1 MKYLITI
8 PCVNRAER
16 GASNVLERTF
26 ESFEKSG
33 MFESKINFKIVLLES
48 GSKDTSYLD
57 FIQKYKEKYN
67 TDIEIHY
74 STQVLNGTTNT
85 FRMFVYIKKVIDYI
99 DYVLWMDDD
108 VFVCK
113 NFIENAD
120 LWIKK
125 YAKNLP
131 FTSLYAPYRTNLDN
145 KHRFRHNALIG
156 SFFGTCCTVLRP
168 YVADAVLKYWFL
180 PYFDQYNYNPD
191 RRFRDC
197 IMKEYPWYKIFFLS
211 FPSLVQH
218 MNIGST
224 IRKNPNSRGHE
235 ALYFYGE
242 HVDPNYIELIYK
254 NKLVEENKE
263 DKVNI
268 DDNNIQEEEL
278 SIEKELSIENNESN
292 EINIDINEEKT
303 LSI

>member
-1 MKYLITI
+1 
-8 PCVNRAER
+8 
-16 GASNVLERTF
+16 
-26 ESFEKSG
+26 

-67 TDIEIHY
+67 TDIDIHY
-74 STQVLNGTTNT
+74 SNKVLNGTTNT
-85 FRMFVYIKKVIDYI
+85 FRMFVYIKQVINYVN
-99 DYVLWMDDD
+99 YVLWMDDD
-108 VFVCK
+108 IFVCK

-125 YAKNLP
+125 YAQNLP

-145 KHRFRHNALIG
+145 KHRFRHNAPIG
-156 SFFGTCCTVLRP
+156 SSFGTCCTVLRP
-168 YVADAVLKYWFL
+168 YVADAILKYWLL
-180 PYFDQYNYNPD
+180 PYFDEYNYNPD

-197 IMKEYPWYKIFFLS
+197 IMKEYPWYKTFFLS

-242 HVDPNYIELIYK
+242 HVDPNYIQLIYK
-254 NKLVEENKE
+254 NKE

-268 DDNNIQEEEL
+268 DDNKNENNIIQEEQN
-278 SIEKELSIENNESN
+278 IEKESN
-292 EINIDINEEKT
+292 EINIETNEEII
-303 LSI
+303 LSDEL

>member
-48 GSKDTSYLD
+48 GSQDTSYLD
-57 FIQKYKEKYN
+57 FIQKYKDKYKDKN
-67 TDIEIHY
+67 NIDIEIHY

-85 FRMFVYIKKVIDYI
+85 FRMFVYIKKVINHV

-131 FTSLYAPYRTNLDN
+131 FTSLYAPYRTNIDN
-145 KHRFRHNALIG
+145 KQRFRHYAPIG

-168 YVADAVLKYWFL
+168 YVADAVLKHWFL
-180 PYFDQYNYNPD
+180 PYFEEYNYNPD

-197 IMKEYPWYKIFFLS
+197 IMNEYPWYKTFFLS

-242 HVDPNYIELIYK
+242 HVDPNYRELIYK
-254 NKLVEENKE
+254 NKEV
-263 DKVNI
+263 
-268 DDNNIQEEEL
+268 
-278 SIEKELSIENNESN
+278 SIETKNEV
-292 EINIDINEEKT
+292 
-303 LSI
+303 

>member
-16 GASNVLERTF
+16 GATNVLERTF
-26 ESFEKSG
+26 ESFKKSG

-57 FIQKYKEKYN
+57 FLQKYRDTYN

-74 STQVLNGTTNT
+74 SNQVLDGTTNT
-85 FRMFVYIKKVIDYI
+85 FRMFVYIKKVIDYVN
-99 DYVLWMDDD
+99 YVLWMDDD

-113 NFIENAD
+113 NFIENAH

-168 YVADAVLKYWFL
+168 YVADAILKYWFL
-180 PYFDQYNYNPD
+180 PYFDEYNYNPD

-197 IMKEYPWYKIFFLS
+197 IMKEYPWYKTFFLS

-224 IRKNPNSRGHE
+224 IRKNKNSRGHE

-254 NKLVEENKE
+254 NKFIEENNTNQE
-263 DKVNI
+263 Q
-268 DDNNIQEEEL
+268 NNTNQ
-278 SIEKELSIENNESN
+278 SN
-292 EINIDINEEKT
+292 EINIDTNEEKE

>member
-1 MKYLITI
+1 MYMKYIITI

-16 GASNVLERTF
+16 GASNVLHRTF

-57 FIQKYKEKYN
+57 FLQIYKEKYN
-67 TDIEIHY
+67 TDIEVHY
-74 STQVLNGTTNT
+74 SDRVLNGTTNT
-85 FRMFVYIKKVIDYI
+85 FRMFVYIKKIMNNV

-108 VFVCK
+108 VFACK

-120 LWIKK
+120 LWIRK

-131 FTSLYAPYRTNLDN
+131 FTSLYAPYRTNVDYN
-145 KHRFRHNALIG
+145 IRFRHYAPIG
-156 SFFGTCCTVLRP
+156 GFFGTCCTVLRP
-168 YVADAVLKYWFL
+168 YVADAILKHWFM

-242 HVDPNYIELIYK
+242 HVDPNYKELIYK
-254 NKLVEENKE
+254 NKNIEEVSVENKE
-263 DKVNI
+263 LI
-268 DDNNIQEEEL
+268 TQPEE
-278 SIEKELSIENNESN
+278 SIKQTEESTTQNQESN
-292 EINIDINEEKT
+292 IV
-303 LSI
+303 

>member
-33 MFESKINFKIVLLES
+33 MFVSKINFKIVLLES

-67 TDIEIHY
+67 TDIDIHY
-74 STQVLNGTTNT
+74 SNKVLNGTTNT
-85 FRMFVYIKKVIDYI
+85 FRMFVYIKQVINYVN
-99 DYVLWMDDD
+99 YVLWMDDD
-108 VFVCK
+108 IFVCK

-125 YAKNLP
+125 YAQNLP

-145 KHRFRHNALIG
+145 KHRFRHNAPIG

-168 YVADAVLKYWFL
+168 YVADAILKYWLL
-180 PYFDQYNYNPD
+180 PYFDEYNYNPD

-197 IMKEYPWYKIFFLS
+197 IMKEYPWYKTFFLS

-242 HVDPNYIELIYK
+242 HVDPNYIQLIYK
-254 NKLVEENKE
+254 NKE

-268 DDNNIQEEEL
+268 DDNKNENNIIQEEQN
-278 SIEKELSIENNESN
+278 IEKESN
-292 EINIDINEEKT
+292 EINIETNEEII
-303 LSI
+303 LSDEL

>member
-33 MFESKINFKIVLLES
+33 MFDSKINFKIVLLES
-48 GSKDTSYLD
+48 GSKDTIYLD
-57 FIQKYKEKYN
+57 FLQKYKEKYN

-145 KHRFRHNALIG
+145 KHRFRHNAPIG

-180 PYFDQYNYNPD
+180 PYFDEYNYNPD

-197 IMKEYPWYKIFFLS
+197 IMKEYPWYKTFFLS

-224 IRKNPNSRGHE
+224 IRKNTNSRGHE

-242 HVDPNYIELIYK
+242 HVDPNYIQLIYK
-254 NKLVEENKE
+254 NKLIEENKE

-268 DDNNIQEEEL
+268 DDNENNTKKEEL
-278 SIEKELSIENNESN
+278 SIEKELIIDNNNSNESN
-292 EINIDINEEKT
+292 E
-303 LSI
+303 L

>member
-33 MFESKINFKIVLLES
+33 MFESKIKFKIVLLES
-48 GSKDTSYLD
+48 GSQDTSYLD
-57 FIQKYKEKYN
+57 FIQKYKDKYKDKYN
-67 TDIEIHY
+67 IDIEIHY

-85 FRMFVYIKKVIDYI
+85 FRMFVYIKKVIDYV

-145 KHRFRHNALIG
+145 KHRFRHNAPIG

-180 PYFDQYNYNPD
+180 PYFDEYNYNPD

-224 IRKNPNSRGHE
+224 IRKNVNSRGHE

-242 HVDPNYIELIYK
+242 HVDPNYIGLIYK
-254 NKLVEENKE
+254 NKI
-263 DKVNI
+263 I
-268 DDNNIQEEEL
+268 DDNKDENNTAQEEL
-278 SIEKELSIENNESN
+278 SNEKESN

-303 LSI
+303 LSEEL